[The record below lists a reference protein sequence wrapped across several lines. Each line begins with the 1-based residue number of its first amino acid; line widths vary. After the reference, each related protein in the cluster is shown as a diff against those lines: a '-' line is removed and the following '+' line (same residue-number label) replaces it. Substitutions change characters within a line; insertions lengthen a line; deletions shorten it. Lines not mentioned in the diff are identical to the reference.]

1 MLNQTIVVRRG
12 VFRAF
17 IEEHLLMQGFSG
29 SKEELENIIDTYEQ
43 VENEF
48 VQGSIEEDGN

>member
-12 VFRAF
+12 VCRAL
-17 IEEHLLMQGFSG
+17 IEEHLLMQGFTG

-43 VENEF
+43 IENEF
-48 VQGSIEEDGN
+48 VQGGIEEDVA

>member
-12 VFRAF
+12 VFRAL
-17 IEEHLLMQGFSG
+17 IEEHLLMQGFTG

-48 VQGSIEEDGN
+48 VQGGIEEDGN